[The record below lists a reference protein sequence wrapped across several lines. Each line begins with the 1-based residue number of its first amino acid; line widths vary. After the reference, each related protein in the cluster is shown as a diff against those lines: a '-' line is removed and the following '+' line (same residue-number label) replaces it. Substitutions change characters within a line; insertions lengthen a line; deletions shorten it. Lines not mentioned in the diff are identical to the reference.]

1 MVDLCSSID
10 ISPDEPNLFLIALTL
25 LLEQII
31 IMDLAFQINYR
42 VATKFRYG
50 SYLTRQSYVP

>member
-31 IMDLAFQINYR
+31 IMDLAFQINYSI
-42 VATKFRYG
+42 K
-50 SYLTRQSYVP
+50 

>member
-31 IMDLAFQINYR
+31 IMDLAFQINYSIKLR
-42 VATKFRYG
+42 LELVAK
-50 SYLTRQSYVP
+50 YLIRDRKL